1 MLSPRLLSA
10 LLLFPLVLAGCGGD
24 DPGSGAQDSAVHRFL
39 AEAEAEAFDEERSAP
54 SADFTQPR
62 VAGWTLVEPACV
74 FPLRLQVP
82 PGWDLDEG
90 ETRSVSVTLRRD
102 GVRVV
107 DVRISTVGGST
118 AIQDQVR
125 GLERDD
131 PSVIRLEEV
140 TFGPRTMPIHGG
152 PDGQSVIAYPPVEH
166 IADVSGRHAV
176 VRLSAI
182 WDYDGNPQVDEA
194 TLASL
199 AATLEPNDC

>member
-1 MLSPRLLSA
+1 MLSPRLLPA
-10 LLLFPLVLAGCGGD
+10 LLLVPLAFAGCGGD

-39 AEAEAEAFDEERSAP
+39 AEAEAFDEEGGAA
-54 SADFTQPR
+54 SADFSQPR
-62 VAGWTLVEPACV
+62 VAGWTLLEPACE

-82 PGWDLDEG
+82 PGWDLDED

-102 GVRVV
+102 GENVV
-107 DVRISTVGGST
+107 DVRISSTGGSL
-118 AIQDQVR
+118 AIQDQIR
-125 GLERDD
+125 GLERED
-131 PSVIRLEEV
+131 PSVMRLGEV
-140 TFGPRTMPIHGG
+140 AFGTRTMPIHGG

-166 IADVSGRHAV
+166 VADVSGWHAV

-182 WDYDGNPQVDEA
+182 WDYDGNPRVDEA